1 MKILYFFVLFISSQ
15 IYSQVN
21 SKVKTELN
29 ETDSIYLKSIEKYL
43 EQNVAYYKIHFPKEI
58 IYKTIYIQSE
68 KFLEKLPAKLNGY
81 QIIQVENKDL
91 HKYFKNNKS
100 QITLV
105 QISSISIENSLFYI
119 TISPYS
125 VEKKSKNKMKFI
137 LSDWTNVYFRFEGGK
152 LVFNK
157 IETEGI

>member
-1 MKILYFFVLFISSQ
+1 MKIIYLFFLFVSSQ

-21 SKVKTELN
+21 SEVKTELT
-29 ETDSIYLKSIEKYL
+29 ETDSIYLKSIEKYI

-58 IYKTIYIQSE
+58 LSKTIYIQSE

-81 QIIQVENKDL
+81 QIIQVESKDL

-105 QISSISIENSLFYI
+105 QISSISIQKSLFYI
-119 TISPYS
+119 TITPYS

-137 LSDWTNVYFRFEGGK
+137 LSDWTNVYFRFENGK
-152 LVFNK
+152 LVFNE
-157 IETEGI
+157 IETDGL